1 MCHSPKTD
9 LSGLQ
14 ATAPST
20 TASTPQDS
28 SRQQPSLPSLT
39 DDCHEN
45 IGQCRSIWPHSHTPS
60 ASRTN
65 KVIILTRDSD
75 NPLGSVVKEVDSG
88 STVTCYVPRSVA
100 FGKAPCNLESN
111 EDNIVRIKCTQID
124 VNFSM
129 ALVCKPQ
136 QLPKNCLVVWTADD
150 LMRRQAMWSSP
161 KNRIKEARDSQ
172 VLPLIPLTNEEPSL
186 HSLRVPRTS
195 FKVKSGQDSSV
206 SGHTPDFQSS
216 RLASKKYQGKVPNIV
231 ALFTNQTKSRNK
243 SGEKDGKVQD
253 PPSAKPKVLHV
264 NHSGRERIFWQQKRF
279 SPVSKEIHK
288 FLSSNKSQTPTDV
301 QRKESTSSTTTSKRV
316 GFNENM
322 GTTTPKV
329 HKKPIL
335 DSSFPPPP
343 SIPVPP
349 VPQDTSSGPGT
360 SSQSHDFT
368 EANSSWQ
375 DYTRDENDSP
385 NLNNTM
391 SFSFRPHRLESVAF
405 INPHTQ
411 QTEYEASFKDD
422 KVNEA
427 LLPPS
432 FERIKKGPTCL
443 YIKED
448 LKSYHINRKKISAV
462 IILSVFVVALI
473 LSYLVYFL

>member
-1 MCHSPKTD
+1 MCHTPKTD

-28 SRQQPSLPSLT
+28 TRQQPSLPSLT
-39 DDCHEN
+39 DDEN
-45 IGQCRSIWPHSHTPS
+45 IGQCRSIWPNPS

-111 EDNIVRIKCTQID
+111 ENVVRIKCTQID

-136 QLPKNCLVVWTADD
+136 QLPKNSLVVWTADD
-150 LMRRQAMWSSP
+150 IMRRQAMWSSP
-161 KNRIKEARDSQ
+161 KNIIQEADSQ
-172 VLPLIPLTNEEPSL
+172 MLPLIPICNEDTKSL

-195 FKVKSGQDSSV
+195 FKAKSGQDSST
-206 SGHTPDFQSS
+206 SGNTPDFQSS

-231 ALFTNQTKSRNK
+231 ALLTNHTKSRNK

-253 PPSAKPKVLHV
+253 PPSAKNKVLHV

-288 FLSSNKSQTPTDV
+288 FLSSNKSPPDV

-316 GFNENM
+316 GFNESLGAN
-322 GTTTPKV
+322 TPKV
-329 HKKPIL
+329 HKKPQTL
-335 DSSFPPPP
+335 DSNFPPPP

-349 VPQDTSSGPGT
+349 IPVDTSSGPGT
-360 SSQSHDFT
+360 SSQSHDFNG
-368 EANSSWQ
+368 ANSSSWQ
-375 DYTRDENDSP
+375 DYTREENDSP

-411 QTEYEASFKDD
+411 QTEYEATFKDD

-448 LKSYHINRKKISAV
+448 LKSYNINRKKLSAV
-462 IILSVFVVALI
+462 LILSVFVVALI